1 MTKEELIE
9 AIKDYPEDAEV
20 MTAIT
25 AYARFDIMEIFY
37 DKERDTIII
46 V

>member
-20 MTAIT
+20 MTSPGDNT
-25 AYARFDIMEIFY
+25 RWDIFEVFY
-37 DKERDTIII
+37 DKDLNTI
-46 V
+46 VVV

>member
-1 MTKEELIE
+1 MTKAELIE

-25 AYARFDIMEIFY
+25 PSARWDIMDIFY
-37 DKERDTIII
+37 DKERNTIVI